1 MNTIQFLAEWAVR
14 SSILILGG
22 ALLLRI
28 FHVKDPSVRLAAWTV
43 MLFGSWAIPVM
54 TSALPKLPVVV
65 RSPAEAPA
73 SLRATALAPVAA
85 RAGAPRPFDW
95 TRAAVVAY
103 ALVALALLLRL
114 CAGLLL
120 SLRLLRASRAT
131 GRAMEGIQIRE
142 SDRIAS
148 PLTLGIARPKIV
160 LPCDWRAWEA
170 AKLDAV
176 LAHERSHIQRYDP
189 VVQLLS
195 AIHRALLWYSPL
207 SWFLHQRIVRVAEE
221 ASDDAAVAVTHDRIL
236 YAEVLLE
243 FMRRGVRATHC
254 QGVPMTRHGSP
265 ERRIQRILDGTACSR
280 GVTLSTV
287 AAILALAS
295 PLAYVVAT
303 AQPQSPPKHQV
314 QSLAAPSSTQALT
327 PETYLGSVTA
337 YTVTVKSRVD
347 GQLMSVSFKEG
358 DVVQAGQL
366 LASIDPRPYEIQL
379 AQAEGRLAQDQAA
392 GLEPRLKADRANV
405 DSAQLQLTYA
415 HVTAPITGV
424 AGLRL
429 IDPGNIVHAG
439 DTTGIVIITQ
449 LQPIAVLFNVPEDRL
464 PRVRARL
471 RQDAN
476 PVVEAWNREY
486 TRRIATGR
494 LTAVDNLIDPATG
507 TAKLKAM
514 FENSG
519 GTLFPN
525 QFVNVRL
532 PVR

>member
-1 MNTIQFLAEWAVR
+1 MTTIQFLAEWAVR

-195 AIHRALLWYSPL
+195 AIHRALPWYSPL

-236 YAEVLLE
+236 YAAGCA
-243 FMRRGVRATHC
+243 RR
-254 QGVPMTRHGSP
+254 
-265 ERRIQRILDGTACSR
+265 TA
-280 GVTLSTV
+280 
-287 AAILALAS
+287 
-295 PLAYVVAT
+295 
-303 AQPQSPPKHQV
+303 
-314 QSLAAPSSTQALT
+314 
-327 PETYLGSVTA
+327 
-337 YTVTVKSRVD
+337 
-347 GQLMSVSFKEG
+347 
-358 DVVQAGQL
+358 
-366 LASIDPRPYEIQL
+366 
-379 AQAEGRLAQDQAA
+379 
-392 GLEPRLKADRANV
+392 
-405 DSAQLQLTYA
+405 
-415 HVTAPITGV
+415 
-424 AGLRL
+424 
-429 IDPGNIVHAG
+429 
-439 DTTGIVIITQ
+439 
-449 LQPIAVLFNVPEDRL
+449 
-464 PRVRARL
+464 
-471 RQDAN
+471 
-476 PVVEAWNREY
+476 REC
-486 TRRIATGR
+486 
-494 LTAVDNLIDPATG
+494 L
-507 TAKLKAM
+507 
-514 FENSG
+514 
-519 GTLFPN
+519 
-525 QFVNVRL
+525 
-532 PVR
+532 